1 MSTVIDMGNV
11 RRRYSADE
19 RRRMIL
25 EGAIDYFADFGFDV
39 RTRELAEHL
48 GISQSLIFRY
58 FPNMAALID
67 SVYDVVFLNRWNN
80 EWESALVDRTHPLRT
95 RLLAFYRDYF
105 RSIGRYEVIRISLY
119 SALRGET
126 LNQRYMQLVRER
138 LIHPIVVELRVE
150 LGLDASADSAV
161 TPLEEELV
169 FGLHGSVIYTIIRK
183 HVFGLDVADD
193 VDFMI
198 ELLVDN
204 FLAGIGDTFRRARD
218 GALTS
223 RER

>member
-1 MSTVIDMGNV
+1 MSTAIDMGNV

-58 FPNMAALID
+58 FPNMAALVD
-67 SVYDVVFLNRWNN
+67 SVYDVVFLNRWNS
-80 EWESALVDRTHPLRT
+80 EWERALVDRAHPLRT
-95 RLLAFYRDYF
+95 RLLGFYRDYF

-126 LNQRYMQLVRER
+126 ISQRYMQLVRER
-138 LIHPIVVELRVE
+138 LIHPIVIELRCE
-150 LGLDASADSAV
+150 LGLDSRADLAV

-169 FGLHGSVIYTIIRK
+169 FGLHGSVIYAIIRK
-183 HVFGLDVADD
+183 HVFGLAVTDD
-193 VDFMI
+193 IDFML
-198 ELLVDN
+198 ELLIDN
-204 FLAGIGDTFRRARD
+204 FLAGIGDTFRRALD
-218 GALTS
+218 GGG
-223 RER
+223 ERA